1 MHKISINGPKKTE
14 DTSSIKYFFLST
26 ENYEQSGGFLNQVFS
41 NIEAVKGTLKLHA
54 VFPHEEPNKIWVI
67 NMSCICQK
75 CFNDGFMPEST
86 CKGWRVANLRKL
98 NNGFGSNNI
107 ILEVDEYVA
116 AVYDRNVYLGKT
128 IEVDE
133 SEVHA
138 FFFQYIGKIEKNSVF
153 RMSKKEDQ
161 L

>member
-1 MHKISINGPKKTE
+1 
-14 DTSSIKYFFLST
+14 
-26 ENYEQSGGFLNQVFS
+26 
-41 NIEAVKGTLKLHA
+41 
-54 VFPHEEPNKIWVI
+54 
-67 NMSCICQK
+67 MSCNCQK

-86 CKGWRVANLRKL
+86 CKGWRVVNLHKL
-98 NNGFGSNNI
+98 NNGFGSNDI

-138 FFFQYIGKIEKNSVF
+138 FFFQHIGKIEKNSVF